1 MQLLLIFFRIQ
12 KESQGLVVS
21 LFTLFDWIVTESAAK
36 AMQPSE
42 RILPTPRSL
51 FTLWKFQSMCP
62 DPPSVTCHPSC
73 HHEQGVQVPEE
84 QRMWK
89 IHSGTSQNHCDHYSA
104 QMHCYPPHPPWRPRT
119 DDRRGGQLSGSF
131 GSHWWSSLSG
141 NTTKSALCLLSSAL
155 TILLKIIN
163 TSPPPILFF
172 PNPSWR
178 IWSPRQNKLSFDHD
192 HPQIFS
198 FCSTFDNR
206 RDYLTKATFTSR
218 SLYTIWV
225 TYKTVYSKRLHL
237 LVARKGW
244 KDSITIVTLS
254 CFHKEHIELS
264 YLLIWIAGLYLHPF
278 WPYCRFRTMKMSRVG

>member
-42 RILPTPRSL
+42 RILPTSPRSL

-104 QMHCYPPHPPWRPRT
+104 QMHCHPPHPPWRPRT

-141 NTTKSALCLLSSAL
+141 NQSAVCLLS
-155 TILLKIIN
+155 
-163 TSPPPILFF
+163 
-172 PNPSWR
+172 
-178 IWSPRQNKLSFDHD
+178 
-192 HPQIFS
+192 IFS
-198 FCSTFDNR
+198 NYISCIQ
-206 RDYLTKATFTSR
+206 ATEES
-218 SLYTIWV
+218 YGHV
-225 TYKTVYSKRLHL
+225 KTNCHSIIVI
-237 LVARKGW
+237 RKY
-244 KDSITIVTLS
+244 I
-254 CFHKEHIELS
+254 
-264 YLLIWIAGLYLHPF
+264 F
-278 WPYCRFRTMKMSRVG
+278 W

>member
-1 MQLLLIFFRIQ
+1 MQLLLIFFRTQ

-42 RILPTPRSL
+42 RILPTSPRSL

-104 QMHCYPPHPPWRPRT
+104 QMHCHPPHPPWRPRT

-141 NTTKSALCLLSSAL
+141 TTCCMQSVSPSIFLFKLCYLLSNQNGVMPVTSKQ
-155 TILLKIIN
+155 TVILQYFGVAKLG
-163 TSPPPILFF
+163 IL
-172 PNPSWR
+172 
-178 IWSPRQNKLSFDHD
+178 
-192 HPQIFS
+192 
-198 FCSTFDNR
+198 
-206 RDYLTKATFTSR
+206 
-218 SLYTIWV
+218 
-225 TYKTVYSKRLHL
+225 
-237 LVARKGW
+237 
-244 KDSITIVTLS
+244 
-254 CFHKEHIELS
+254 
-264 YLLIWIAGLYLHPF
+264 
-278 WPYCRFRTMKMSRVG
+278 